1 MTAQWKKIGHN
12 SGLFDTQLIAF
23 HFVSLLTHIP
33 PPAFILFCCVC
44 IDLSLSLSSSL
55 LSLSYCIMCRFVAI
69 SLLRQH
75 FHMPVQRRT
84 TNPMYAPAMVTF
96 DFLLYL
102 ILVEHL
108 GQGSVEAVVWD
119 KDILGKEYLGKVVV
133 RVEEWFGG
141 EGEGE
146 REREFGFDA
155 ERNIVC
161 LLPSFLPLYC
171 FCRMV
176 GVDIFPFLA
185 FCLYSYLRSRWA

>member
-1 MTAQWKKIGHN
+1 
-12 SGLFDTQLIAF
+12 
-23 HFVSLLTHIP
+23 
-33 PPAFILFCCVC
+33 
-44 IDLSLSLSSSL
+44 
-55 LSLSYCIMCRFVAI
+55 
-69 SLLRQH
+69 
-75 FHMPVQRRT
+75 MPVQRRT

-155 ERNIVC
+155 ERNI
-161 LLPSFLPLYC
+161 LFTLPLGLTCASNPLQGRITIKLSLVHTPDMQNLKEFGSTY
-171 FCRMV
+171 
-176 GVDIFPFLA
+176 GELIK
-185 FCLYSYLRSRWA
+185 RSRPSLVLAPPTQGVGTI